1 MKDLIRALT
10 ILSKYCN
17 DDYPTNCDH
26 DVLRVTVNPDVVTEE
41 DKLELSVLGFYGDND
56 LKCFYSYRF
65 GSN

>member
-17 DDYPTNCDH
+17 SDYPTNCDH
-26 DVLRVTVNPDVVTEE
+26 DVLRVTVNPDYVSVE
-41 DKLELSVLGFYGDND
+41 DKLELRTLGFYVDGD